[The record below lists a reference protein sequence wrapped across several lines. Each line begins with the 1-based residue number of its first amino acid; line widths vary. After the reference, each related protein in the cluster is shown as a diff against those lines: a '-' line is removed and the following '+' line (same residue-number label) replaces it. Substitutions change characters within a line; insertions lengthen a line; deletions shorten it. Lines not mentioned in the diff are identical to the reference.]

1 MNLLLAIAGWTTII
15 MAYAAGIYYFRRRRA
30 WLGYYL
36 FAALGLVLIIVFGA
50 QVIGLASRSEYITTW
65 TTVKAANLLGIT
77 SQFLGRSEFM
87 VADKNGWVTLQ
98 TTIECSALIESSVLI
113 GLIIFYPA
121 FKVAKK
127 LLILAIGLPVTW
139 IANIMR
145 LLIITWMVSF
155 YGRSA
160 IFLGHAVVGRLFFLI
175 IMVAM
180 YWFILT
186 MPTIREVAS
195 NVEATEARS

>member
-1 MNLLLAIAGWTTII
+1 MNAYLMITVWFAAIVG
-15 MAYAAGIYYFRRRRA
+15 YVFGVLYFRRRRA

-36 FAALGLVLIIVFGA
+36 FASLGLVLIIVFGA

-65 TTVKAANLLGIT
+65 TTVKAANLFGIT
-77 SQFLGRSEFM
+77 SLFLGQSEFM

-98 TTIECSALIESSVLI
+98 TTIECSALIESSVLL
-113 GLIIFYPA
+113 GLILFYPA
-121 FKVAKK
+121 FNFSKK
-127 LLILAIGLPVTW
+127 MLILAIGLPVTW
-139 IANIMR
+139 ITNIIR
-145 LLIITWMVSF
+145 LLIITLMVSY

-160 IFLGHAVVGRLFFLI
+160 VFLGHAIVGRLFFLI
-175 IMVAM
+175 VMVAM

-195 NVEATEARS
+195 NVEAAEARS